1 MYLLVIGCGRTG
13 SALASLLSKKGADVV
28 VVDSDK
34 SAFKRL
40 SPEFT
45 GFTILGDATE
55 IEVLKEAK
63 IAKTDLVVVTTDD
76 DNINAMVAQIAKE
89 LYEIDKVVVRII
101 DPQKEVIYQG
111 LDVLTMSPTELL
123 VDDLMAKIG
132 VWSKEG

>member
-132 VWSKEG
+132 AWSKEG